1 MIWVAMTL
9 SYQSNELTPLP
20 ITLAALFL
28 TVKSFSGAFSS
39 NSRLDIREGKTESVR
54 ALSKYFGIKFLSSEK
69 H

>member
-1 MIWVAMTL
+1 MIWVAMTSEL
-9 SYQSNELTPLP
+9 SKQRTDA
-20 ITLAALFL
+20 ITYYTCSIL